1 MAGEDGGGLTHKLG
15 PLPMWGWALVL
26 GGAVGIVAFLRRRN
40 SSGSGSD
47 TTDTSAQTGT
57 DQVPTTIVPYN
68 QGLSEA
74 QWQQLMAAIR
84 GLYGQPSDGGDDTP
98 PPDTQTDLPAPKTPG
113 SSITYTPPSTST
125 ATSPPK
131 ASTGTGTVH
140 PLFITVPS
148 GSGWSWSSIAAQY
161 GHSWQD
167 LWNYNLSPGV
177 RPAETQAKLRSEGAS
192 HSLFGGTKVAIP
204 SNWKKV

>member
-1 MAGEDGGGLTHKLG
+1 MAAEDGGVTRKIG

-26 GGAVGIVAFLRRRN
+26 GGVVGVVAFLRRRN
-40 SSGSGSD
+40 SSSAD
-47 TTDTSAQTGT
+47 TTAADTTGAQD

-74 QWQQLMAAIR
+74 QWQQLMSLIR
-84 GLYGQPSDGGDDTP
+84 GLYGQPSDTTP
-98 PPDTQTDLPAPKTPG
+98 STPPDTQTDLPAPKVPAG
-113 SSITYTPPSTST
+113 SITVTPPSTST

-167 LWNYNLSPGV
+167 LWNYNLTPGV
-177 RPAETQAKLRSEGAS
+177 RPADTQAKLRSEGVS